1 MLFQILAQQYHVL
14 AKHCCTSKGHRGKAS
29 GWMQPQSICNSSAG
43 MQQWFHSRTKGT
55 KKVIERQIKYRYVLG
70 YNLKHPPMDI
80 PQVCLCSSLLMDYF
94 SFIEKTPLHSC
105 WPSTFFISQTQPQP
119 RTCTVPHPYLARVR
133 AHIEVRAG
141 LEWTGW
147 LSVKQTVQYLDL
159 LWREQLPSHL
169 LPEEVPPT
177 VAMPVSQRWLLQT
190 CAEKDGGYKVEKS
203 RVILR
208 NKRKGV
214 DKDTEDV
221 IGTRGERK
229 NETNHWCGE
238 VWAKYGLNDS

>member
-1 MLFQILAQQYHVL
+1 M
-14 AKHCCTSKGHRGKAS
+14 
-29 GWMQPQSICNSSAG
+29 
-43 MQQWFHSRTKGT
+43 
-55 KKVIERQIKYRYVLG
+55 LG
-70 YNLKHPPMDI
+70 YILKRPPMAI

-190 CAEKDGGYKVEKS
+190 CTEKDGGYKVEKS
-203 RVILR
+203 RVIL
-208 NKRKGV
+208 KS
-214 DKDTEDV
+214 
-221 IGTRGERK
+221 
-229 NETNHWCGE
+229 ETNEAWEERWRSWQRHRRCYRYKRRKKKWNKSLRRLSK
-238 VWAKYGLNDS
+238 VWTQWSSVSWFRPQWLQLVEKMQ